1 LNPTDLDHALETG
14 AHQPAPPKP
23 PPYSSLG
30 SALAGLD
37 QAALN
42 MAKTFGLLREDGTI
56 ACIKSC
62 GGTGQLPSLEC
73 PRCRER
79 RVGR

>member
-1 LNPTDLDHALETG
+1 MNPTDLDHALETG

-23 PPYSSLG
+23 APYSSLG
-30 SALAGLD
+30 SELAGIDKFALE
-37 QAALN
+37 QAR
-42 MAKTFGLLREDGTI
+42 TWGLIRQDGTI
-56 ACIKSC
+56 ACIKGC